1 MPNNPEG
8 HSVTTFFMGIK
19 PSFYLNNVEAIFSVQ
34 DYENLRTKWGSY
46 SNGYENMMYFAF
58 KDKMNQIELV
68 GEEQFKTEIANNF
81 HHRDYSRVEYLTVL
95 PTNVPNSF
103 AVYFQVS
110 NSIDSR
116 VVNVEIIKNGSL
128 FKEEQITVTGRGA
141 WYTIVNYDLNLNII
155 FFYHIRNIFKK
166 LIKTLKLL

>member
-1 MPNNPEG
+1 MEKIYFLNYDYILKNDAYLDNISNVLNTKSAYFGDMPNNPEG

-19 PSFYLNNVEAIFSVQ
+19 PSFYLDSVEPIFCAQ
-34 DYENLRTKWGSY
+34 DYENLRAKWGSF

-68 GEEQFKTEIANNF
+68 GEEQFKTEVATNF
-81 HHRDYSRVEYLTVL
+81 HHSDYSRVEYFTVL
-95 PTNVPNSF
+95 PTNIPNSF

-116 VVNVEIIKNGSL
+116 VVNIKIN
-128 FKEEQITVTGRGA
+128 KNKNKI
-141 WYTIVNYDLNLNII
+141 
-155 FFYHIRNIFKK
+155 
-166 LIKTLKLL
+166 